1 MATDAKFIP
10 LITSGTGTTWVSGA
24 NVSPATVVHVLNN
37 TGTTITF
44 RRQGDTAAT
53 FELPTSMAWSFRG
66 LTNSNQL
73 QFRRADTSNT
83 PVTAWGEVEFETR
96 TP

>member
-1 MATDAKFIP
+1 MTSAKFIK
-10 LITSGTGTTWVSGA
+10 LITNSTGTTWVSGA
-24 NVSPATVVHVLNN
+24 DVSPATVVHVLND
-37 TGTTITF
+37 TGADLEF

-53 FELPTSMAWSFRG
+53 FVLPDTFAWSFRG

-73 QFRRADTSNT
+73 QFRRADTTNT
-83 PVTAWGEVEFETR
+83 PVTAYGEVELENR